1 MQGFVGVLLE
11 ALSGLFLLVFSVVL
25 VTKAWREL
33 RDGYERRR
41 RALLLPSIV
50 AYANASTGL
59 ITDFV
64 PTPLKRWER
73 RVVEWLL
80 LDHIRSLKGHSQAR
94 LALAFEQLG
103 FVALAHR
110 QLSNRRWWLRVDGA
124 EKLGRMLARPAVHD
138 LVKLMDDPVPEVRLR
153 AAKALGAIGGLEA
166 VETLIAALKATDRW
180 ATLRIADILAGL
192 GPSAVEPL
200 LEAFPRLPAAARVP
214 AIDILGRLRSHLS
227 VPLLRGLLADPDP
240 NARARAAN
248 SLGLIGHPAVTQ
260 ALIEALADPEW
271 PVRAMAAK
279 ALGRITGDDSV
290 EPLRRAL
297 SDPEWWVRANAAESL
312 RGKGEAGRRALLVAL
327 DGDDAFA
334 AHKAAW
340 MLQEAGVLDA
350 LLVRL
355 GEGNEADRREALG
368 VLRRLVALGRT
379 DLLRD
384 IAVRHPNPEVRREVG
399 SLLKTQAAS
408 A

>member
-1 MQGFVGVLLE
+1 MQEFVNALL
-11 ALSGLFLLVFSVVL
+11 LGLGGLFLLVFAVVL
-25 VTKAWREL
+25 VTKGWREA
-33 RDGYERRR
+33 REGYERRR

-50 AYANASTGL
+50 AYANAPSGP

-80 LDHIRSLKGHSQAR
+80 LDHIRSLKGHAQHR
-94 LALAFEQLG
+94 LALAFDQLG
-103 FVALAHR
+103 FVAQAHR
-110 QLSNRRWWLRVDGA
+110 QLTHRRWWLRVDGA
-124 EKLGRMLARPAVHD
+124 EKLGRMLARAAVPD
-138 LVKLMDDPVPEVRLR
+138 LIRLTDDPVPEVRLR

-192 GPSAVEPL
+192 GTSAVEPL
-200 LEAFPRLPAAARVP
+200 LAAFPRLPAAARVP
-214 AIDILGRLRSHLS
+214 AIDILGRLRSHLA
-227 VPLLRGLLADPDP
+227 VPLLRGLLADADA
-240 NARARAAN
+240 NARARAAH
-248 SLGLIGHPAVTQ
+248 SLGLIGHPAVTR

-279 ALGRITGDDSV
+279 ALGRITGDDAV
-290 EPLRRAL
+290 DALRQRL
-297 SDPEWWVRANAAESL
+297 SDPEWWVRANAAEAL

-327 DGDDAFA
+327 DGADAFA

-355 GEGNEADRREALG
+355 GEGSEAERREALG
-368 VLRRLVALGRT
+368 VLRRLVALRRT
-379 DLLRD
+379 ELLQD
-384 IAVRHPNPEVRREVG
+384 IAARHPSELVRVEVG
-399 SLLKTQAAS
+399 RLLKAEAIS